1 MRRQLVISILAL
13 LLGAGSLLQGCA
25 SMGVSSP
32 FSNDP
37 LTGGVDTGTS
47 ALLNVPLPAGLQRY
61 ASHGY
66 SAMNADGG
74 REGLEVLRGRV
85 NAGAVAVELF
95 TALKSH
101 GWQLRL
107 SLRKEDRLLQVYE
120 KGGEMA
126 VLTYR
131 SQAMLTILDIWLGRR
146 LPDGATLEMPADD
159 PGLGGGGAE
168 LAGEEYG
175 PLNGSGEPGAE
186 KSGSGGGASSTSTAP
201 APGTVEEW
209 GAQGGVRERTL

>member
-1 MRRQLVISILAL
+1 MPRQLVISILVL

-25 SMGVSSP
+25 SLGVSSP

-47 ALLNVPLPAGLQRY
+47 ALLSVPLPAGLQRY

-66 SAMNADGG
+66 STLNADGG

-85 NAGAVAVELF
+85 NAGTVAMELF

-120 KGGEMA
+120 KAGEMV

-146 LPDGATLEMPADD
+146 LPDGATFEMPADD
-159 PGLGGGGAE
+159 PGLNGGGAE

-175 PLNGSGEPGAE
+175 PLNGSGESGA
-186 KSGSGGGASSTSTAP
+186 GASSTSTAP